1 MTLFTVL
8 SFFLFT
14 LALHSSM
21 ERLKANQR
29 FQHCVSNFHLH
40 SSMERLKGFARSFGP
55 CLGSVFTFQ
64 YGEIKSLRC
73 RPLLPPVLQF
83 TFQYGEIKSVQD
95 YARSFYK
102 SNLHSSMERLKEW
115 WTAQDV
121 TYYIHL
127 HSSMERLKVR
137 CTVAA
142 ISQLNKFTF
151 QYGEIKSCKKY
162 GPRPQY
168 RGFTFQYGEIK
179 RDICT
184 LL

>member
-102 SNLHSSMERLKEW
+102 SNLHSSMERLKA
-115 WTAQDV
+115 TPPKA
-121 TYYIHL
+121 TNYLI
-127 HSSMERLKVR
+127 R
-137 CTVAA
+137 
-142 ISQLNKFTF
+142 FTF
-151 QYGEIKSCKKY
+151 QYGEIKSFKFFLHHLSRHIIY
-162 GPRPQY
+162 IPVW
-168 RGFTFQYGEIK
+168 
-179 RDICT
+179 RD
-184 LL
+184 

>member
-102 SNLHSSMERLKEW
+102 SNLHSSMERLKGHRNGRNR
-115 WTAQDV
+115 AQWC
-121 TYYIHL
+121 
-127 HSSMERLKVR
+127 R
-137 CTVAA
+137 
-142 ISQLNKFTF
+142 FTF
-151 QYGEIKSCKKY
+151 QYGEIKSSSDISSIAISTW
-162 GPRPQY
+162 
-168 RGFTFQYGEIK
+168 FTFQYGEIK
-179 RDICT
+179 RCLPSSIAFWAWLIYIPVWRD
-184 LL
+184 